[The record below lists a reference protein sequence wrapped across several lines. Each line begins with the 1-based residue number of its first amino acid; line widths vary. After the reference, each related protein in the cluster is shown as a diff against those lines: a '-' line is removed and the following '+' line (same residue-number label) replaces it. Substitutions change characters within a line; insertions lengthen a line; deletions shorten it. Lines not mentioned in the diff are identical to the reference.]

1 MNRVTVDPETRTR
14 LQNLDKELEI
24 YDEAGTKLGVFLPA
38 DPDEAAIYEWARNEF
53 TDEEIDA
60 ARREGGGITTQE
72 LLRKL
77 QSK

>member
-24 YDEAGTKLGVFLPA
+24 YDEAGTKLGIFLPT

-60 ARREGGGITTQE
+60 ARSEKGRVTTQE
-72 LLRKL
+72 LLEGLKD
-77 QSK
+77 